1 MAPLNS
7 IMGIKAYNNKLGR
20 CDHFNRGYDI
30 ILIGITLMEDHNDVK
45 MIAKCNMKNIKMI
58 IVMLIS
64 KLNQSDIKVTIK
76 MLIAIMILM

>member
-1 MAPLNS
+1 
-7 IMGIKAYNNKLGR
+7 
-20 CDHFNRGYDI
+20 
-30 ILIGITLMEDHNDVK
+30 MEDHNDVK